1 MSRRGPARWAARTFS
16 SRSPRR
22 ASSRRGTSGRNRNQL
37 VLAREAAADRQRS
50 PSRARTGEAGYAAFG
65 ALAVMLAVV
74 VGAVLAL
81 AVVVAIFAPGASP
94 SCESMDASGE
104 PVGPSVGSLGGVA
117 GSGVTR
123 AELETVRS
131 SPLAGSRLT
140 TGAFRSTAYG
150 PPWGGLQGLG
160 AATAGGLLIAG
171 GAPKRYMIATD
182 PRVIALGQ
190 WVYVSPN
197 PFGWDGPFLAADTG
211 GRIKGRIID
220 FYDWRGRAY
229 QNRWNQQTEVSD
241 GPVAG
246 GAPLTDDGISESGRS
261 ESVNVA
267 AAQDVARQVTGQP
280 VGFAVV
286 DSTGRV
292 FGSVSPNLTNRS
304 ASITK
309 AMVLIALI
317 QDARDRALSAAEREL
332 AAAMI
337 RRSDNQAANALFARV
352 GAASVNAV
360 ARRAGM
366 TSFTLVQRKQTAAGY
381 ILGYSRVSAVD
392 QARLFATIEE
402 LAAARHRAFA
412 MAQLESIEGA
422 GRFGI
427 LDARIDAAI
436 RSKGGWRPESDGGW
450 TVNQAAQVTI
460 AGKTYGFAVVLGR
473 QHTFEAG
480 AAVIA
485 SVARA
490 AFSGVDA
497 GVAGGDCDTFAPP
510 LSSDSGE
517 RIGEI
522 ARRFLGKDAR
532 RQRFSGFRPPSMQLA
547 WCAWFSTNVWR
558 LAGVPIEVSHFSGYH
573 YTWAEQ
579 NKTLFKGLGSA
590 PRGATP
596 PAGSALM
603 YGSGPQNTST
613 SEHVNLV
620 DTVNA
625 DGTFMITGG
634 NQDSSRVTRQ
644 GPCRLIRANPARL
657 SGPGCDR
664 RPIYAIAAPVPA
676 T

>member
-1 MSRRGPARWAARTFS
+1 VP
-16 SRSPRR
+16 
-22 ASSRRGTSGRNRNQL
+22 
-37 VLAREAAADRQRS
+37 VREAAADSRPS
-50 PSRARTGEAGYAAFG
+50 PNGATPGEAGFAAFG
-65 ALAVMLAVV
+65 VLAVMLVV
-74 VGAVLAL
+74 LVGAVLAL
-81 AVVVAIFAPGASP
+81 AVVVAIFAPGASQG
-94 SCESMDASGE
+94 CEALDGSGE
-104 PVGPSVGSLGGVA
+104 PIGPTVASLGGVA

-131 SPLAGSRLT
+131 SRLAGSMLT
-140 TGAFRSTAYG
+140 MGAFRSTAYG

-160 AATAGGLLIAG
+160 VATAGGILIAG
-171 GAPKRYMIATD
+171 GAPKRYIIATD
-182 PRVIALGQ
+182 PSVIALGQ
-190 WVYVSPN
+190 WVYVWPN
-197 PFGWDGPFLAADTG
+197 PFGWRGPFLAADTG
-211 GRIKGRIID
+211 GRIKGRVID

-229 QNRWNQQTEVSD
+229 QNRWNQQTAVSD
-241 GPVAG
+241 QPSAT
-246 GAPLTDDGISESGRS
+246 GAPLSDAGIAGPGGSPSI
-261 ESVNVA
+261 NVA

-280 VGFAVV
+280 VGFALV
-286 DSTGRV
+286 DNTGRV
-292 FGSVSPNLTNRS
+292 LGSVSPNLTNRS

-309 AMVLIALI
+309 AMVLLALTDLA
-317 QDARDRALSAAEREL
+317 QGRALTDAEREL
-332 AAAMI
+332 AVAMI
-337 RRSDNQAANALFARV
+337 RRSDNRAANALFARV

-366 TSFTLVQRKQTAAGY
+366 TNFTLVQRKQTADGY
-381 ILGYSRVSAVD
+381 ALGYSQISAVD
-392 QARLFATIEE
+392 QARLFARIEE

-427 LDARIDAAI
+427 LDSGINAVI

-460 AGKTYGFAVVLGR
+460 GGQTYGFAVVLGR
-473 QHTFEAG
+473 QQTFEAG
-480 AAVIA
+480 AAAIA

-490 AFSGVDA
+490 AFSGGDA
-497 GVAGGDCDTFAPP
+497 GVAGGGCDEAAPP
-510 LSSDSGE
+510 QSSDTGE

-522 ARRFLGKDAR
+522 ARRFLGEDGR
-532 RQRFSGFRPPSMQLA
+532 RQAFSGFRPPSTRLA

-558 LAGVPIEVSHFSGYH
+558 LAGVPIEVNHFSGYH

-579 NKTLFKGLGSA
+579 NKTLFKALGSP
-590 PRGATP
+590 PRGSTP

-603 YGSGPQNTST
+603 YGSGPQNSST
-613 SEHVNLV
+613 SQHVNLV
-620 DTVNA
+620 DAVNP
-625 DGTFMITGG
+625 DGTFMLTGG

-644 GPCRLIRANPARL
+644 GPCRLVAADPAKL

>member
-1 MSRRGPARWAARTFS
+1 MS
-16 SRSPRR
+16 
-22 ASSRRGTSGRNRNQL
+22 
-37 VLAREAAADRQRS
+37 
-50 PSRARTGEAGYAAFG
+50 TGEAGFAAFG
-65 ALAVMLAVV
+65 VLGAMLVVV
-74 VGAVLAL
+74 VGAILAL
-81 AVVVAIFAPGASP
+81 AVVVAIFAPGATQG
-94 SCESMDASGE
+94 CEALDASGE
-104 PVGPSVGSLGGVA
+104 PTGPNVASLGGVA

-131 SPLAGSRLT
+131 RRLAGSTLT

-160 AATAGGLLIAG
+160 VATAGGILIAG
-171 GAPKRYMIATD
+171 GAPKRYIVATD
-182 PRVIALGQ
+182 PSVIALGQ
-190 WVYVSPN
+190 WVYAWPN
-197 PFGWDGPFLAADTG
+197 PFGWRGPFLAADTG
-211 GRIKGRIID
+211 GRIRGRVID

-229 QNRWNQQTEVSD
+229 QNRWNQQTKVSD
-241 GPVAG
+241 QPLAPD
-246 GAPLTDDGISESGRS
+246 APLTDDGNPGSERS
-261 ESVNVA
+261 ASVNA
-267 AAQDVARQVTGQP
+267 PAAQDVARQVTGQP
-280 VGFAVV
+280 VGFALV
-286 DSTGRV
+286 DDTGRV
-292 FGSVSPNLTNRS
+292 LGSVSPNATNAS

-309 AMVLIALI
+309 AMVLIALT
-317 QDARDRALSAAEREL
+317 QDARGRAMTEAERDL
-332 AAAMI
+332 AVAMT
-337 RRSDNQAANALFARV
+337 RRSDNRAANEMFARV

-366 TSFTLVQRKQTAAGY
+366 TNFRLVQRKQTADGY
-381 ILGYSRVSAVD
+381 VLGYSRVSAVD
-392 QARLFATIEE
+392 QARLFARIEE
-402 LAAARHRAFA
+402 LSAARHRKFA

-427 LDARIDAAI
+427 LDAGINAVL

-460 AGKTYGFAVVLGR
+460 GDRTYGFAVVLGR
-473 QHTFEAG
+473 QHTFQAG
-480 AAVIA
+480 TAAIA

-490 AFSGVDA
+490 AFSGGDA
-497 GVAGGDCDTFAPP
+497 GVTGESCDDAAPL
-510 LSSDSGE
+510 LSSDTGE

-522 ARRFLGKDAR
+522 ARRFLGEDGR
-532 RQRFSGFRPPSMQLA
+532 RQAFSGFRPPSTRLA

-558 LAGVPIEVSHFSGYH
+558 LAGVPIELSHFSGYH
-573 YTWAEQ
+573 YTWAER
-579 NKTLFKGLGSA
+579 NKTLFKTLDSP
-590 PRGATP
+590 PRGPTP

-613 SEHVNLV
+613 SQHVNLV
-620 DTVNA
+620 DAVNP

-644 GPCRLIRANPARL
+644 GPCRLVRASPARL

>member
-1 MSRRGPARWAARTFS
+1 VP
-16 SRSPRR
+16 
-22 ASSRRGTSGRNRNQL
+22 
-37 VLAREAAADRQRS
+37 AREAAADRRPSPNGVRS
-50 PSRARTGEAGYAAFG
+50 GEAGFAAFG
-65 ALAVMLAVV
+65 VLGAMLVGV

-81 AVVVAIFAPGASP
+81 AVVVAIFARGATQD
-94 SCESMDASGE
+94 CEALDASGE
-104 PVGPSVGSLGGVA
+104 PVGPTVDSLGGVA
-117 GSGVTR
+117 GSGVTH

-131 SPLAGSRLT
+131 GPLAGSRLT

-160 AATAGGLLIAG
+160 VATAGGLLIAR
-171 GAPKRYMIATD
+171 GAPKRYIIATD

-190 WVYVSPN
+190 WVYVWPN
-197 PFGWDGPFLAADTG
+197 PFGWRGPFLAADTG
-211 GRIKGRIID
+211 GRIRGRVID

-229 QNRWNQQTEVSD
+229 QNRWNQQAEVSD
-241 GPVAG
+241 QPSPTR
-246 GAPLTDDGISESGRS
+246 APLTDDGISGPDRS
-261 ESVNVA
+261 VSVDAA

-280 VGFAVV
+280 VGFALV
-286 DSTGRV
+286 DDTGRV
-292 FGSVSPNLTNRS
+292 RGSVSPNLTNRS

-309 AMVLIALI
+309 AMVLIALT
-317 QDARDRALSAAEREL
+317 QDAQGRALTDAEREL
-332 AAAMI
+332 AVAMI
-337 RRSDNQAANALFARV
+337 RRSDNRAANELFARV

-366 TSFTLVQRKQTAAGY
+366 TSFRLVERKRTADGY
-381 ILGYSRVSAVD
+381 VLGYSRVSAVD
-392 QARLFATIEE
+392 QARLFARIEE

-422 GRFGI
+422 GRFGV
-427 LDARIDAAI
+427 LDAGINAVL
-436 RSKGGWRPESDGGW
+436 RSNGGWRPESDGGW

-460 AGKTYGFAVVLGR
+460 GGQTYGFAVVLGR
-473 QHTFEAG
+473 QQTFQAG
-480 AAVIA
+480 ATAIA

-490 AFSGVDA
+490 AFSGGDA
-497 GVAGGDCDTFAPP
+497 GVTAGSCDDAAAL
-510 LSSDSGE
+510 LSSDTGT

-522 ARRFLGKDAR
+522 ARRFLGEDAR
-532 RQRFSGFRPPSMQLA
+532 RQAFAGFRPPSTRLA

-558 LAGVPIEVSHFSGYH
+558 LAGVPIALSHFSGYH
-573 YTWAEQ
+573 YTWAER
-579 NKTLFKGLGSA
+579 NKTLFKTLDSP
-590 PRGATP
+590 PRGPTP

-613 SEHVNLV
+613 SQHVNLV
-620 DTVNA
+620 DAVNP

-644 GPCRLIRANPARL
+644 GPCRLVRASPARL

-664 RPIYAIAAPVPA
+664 RPIYAIASPVPA